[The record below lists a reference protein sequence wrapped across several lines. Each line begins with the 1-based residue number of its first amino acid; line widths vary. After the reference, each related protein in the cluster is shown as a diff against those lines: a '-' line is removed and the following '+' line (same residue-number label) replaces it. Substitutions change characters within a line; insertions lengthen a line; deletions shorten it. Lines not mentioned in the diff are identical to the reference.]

1 MADPDSDEDENDDE
15 DVEALARALDGRSL
29 ASAESLTGGMLSQ
42 RIARTE
48 GSSDWY
54 RGGLVAYQREIK
66 FELLEVTPGPVVTE
80 RAARE
85 MASGAAKLFQADA
98 TVSVTGAAGPAPHDG
113 APPGTVVVGTSV
125 DGAATAFTLHFEGS
139 PEEVC
144 EQATVHAIAALR
156 NALRNASAPPPD
168 RQR

>member
-1 MADPDSDEDENDDE
+1 MADADESSDE
-15 DVEALARALDGRSL
+15 DVETLARALDGRSL

-42 RIARTE
+42 RVARTE

-54 RGGLVAYQREIK
+54 RGGLVAYQREVK
-66 FELLEVTPGPVVTE
+66 FELLDVTPGPVVTE

-85 MASGAAKLFQADA
+85 MASGAAKLFTADV

-125 DGAATAFTLHFEGS
+125 DGVATAITLHFDGS
-139 PEEVC
+139 PELVC
-144 EQATVHAIAALR
+144 EQATDHAIAALLD
-156 NALRNASAPPPD
+156 ALRHASTPSRD
-168 RQR
+168 R

>member
-1 MADPDSDEDENDDE
+1 MADSDDD
-15 DVEALARALDGRSL
+15 DVEALARALAGRSL

-66 FELLEVTPGPVVTE
+66 FELLDVTPGPVVTE

-85 MASGAAKLFQADA
+85 MASGVAKLFNADA

-125 DGAATAFTLHFEGS
+125 DGEVNAFTLHFDGS
-139 PEEVC
+139 PEQVC
-144 EQATVHAIAALR
+144 EQATDHAIAALYDV
-156 NALRNASAPPPD
+156 LRRASVPGAEG
-168 RQR
+168 